1 MQIRARYEKPES
13 VSSDLLAMGVFEG
26 ARLSPS
32 VVNLDKAL
40 GGLIAKEIEGQ
51 HFEGKEKSAALV
63 QTHGAVP
70 AKKILVIGLGKKQN
84 FLLESMRQAAALAVK
99 KASAESSK
107 TVALSLADFITGST
121 QAEAVAKVTAEGALL
136 ADYHF
141 GIYKTED
148 KEERERRRIQEVALL
163 VPERRSLAQAERGIE
178 ESVAVTRAVMYARD
192 LVNEPASKMTP
203 ARLLEEAKKLAELPN
218 VTLEY
223 LDETQARERGMGA
236 FAGVAQ
242 GSDEPSYFIH
252 LMYRP
257 RAHGLKKRIALI
269 GKSITFDSG
278 GLSLK
283 PSEYM
288 TDMKIDMAGG
298 AAVLAVFS
306 LFPYLKPHLEVHGIL
321 PATEN
326 MPSGKAQKPGDIVT
340 TISGK
345 TIEVIDTDAEGRL
358 TFADALGFAQ
368 ELKPDAIVDLATLTG
383 ACMVALGE
391 EVAGYFSTQERLGR
405 KIKDAAQASGEKMW
419 ELPFV
424 KEYEESV
431 KSDVADYRN
440 ITKTRYGGAITAAMF
455 MKPFAGDTPWV
466 HIDIAG
472 PAWQERENNPMV
484 PKGGTGFGVR
494 TIVEFLRRF

>member
-1 MQIRARYEKPES
+1 MGISARYEKLES
-13 VSSDLLAMGVFEG
+13 IPCDLLAAGVFEG
-26 ARLSPS
+26 ARLDPF
-32 VVNLDKAL
+32 VGELDKAL
-40 GGLIAKEIEGQ
+40 GGLIVQEIEENFFKAKEGATLLLQ
-51 HFEGKEKSAALV
+51 V
-63 QTHGAVP
+63 RGAVK
-70 AKKILVIGLGKKQN
+70 ARRVLLIGLGRRQDFSLETVRRSAAAAIKKAKAEN
-84 FLLESMRQAAALAVK
+84 AHTIAFSLSGLIEGAVRPEQAAFAA
-99 KASAESSK
+99 
-107 TVALSLADFITGST
+107 T
-121 QAEAVAKVTAEGALL
+121 EGALL

-141 GIYKTED
+141 SAYKTED
-148 KEERERRRIQEVALL
+148 REERERQAIREFLIV
-163 VPERRSLAQAERGIE
+163 VPERRLIAQAERGIKDATPV
-178 ESVAVTRAVMYARD
+178 SRAVMYARD

-218 VTLEY
+218 ISVEY
-223 LDETQARERGMGA
+223 FNEDEARARGMGA

-252 LMYRP
+252 LTYRP
-257 RAHGLKKRIALI
+257 RSHGLKKRIALI

-288 TDMKIDMAGG
+288 ADMKVDMAGG

-340 TISGK
+340 AIGGK

-391 EVAGYFSTQERLGR
+391 EVAGYFSTNERVGR
-405 KIKDAAQASGEKMW
+405 KIKEAAETTGEKMW

-455 MKPFAGDTPWV
+455 MKPFAGDTPWA

>member
-1 MQIRARYEKPES
+1 MQIRVRYEKPES
-13 VSSDLLAMGVFEG
+13 ISSDLLAVGLFEG
-26 ARLSPS
+26 ARMSPS
-32 VVNLDKAL
+32 MINLDKTL
-40 GGLIAKEIEGQ
+40 GGLLIKEINDQ
-51 HFEGKEKSAALV
+51 HFEGKEKKTVLI
-63 QTHGAVP
+63 QTHDRIP
-70 AKKILVIGLGKKQN
+70 AKKVAVIGLGKKPD
-84 FLLESMRQAAALAVK
+84 LSLESMRQAAAVAVK
-99 KASAESSK
+99 KASSEGAKTIAFSFSDLAGGNLPAES
-107 TVALSLADFITGST
+107 
-121 QAEAVAKVTAEGALL
+121 VAKAITEGALL

-141 GIYKTED
+141 GVYKTED
-148 KEERERRRIQEVALL
+148 KEERERRIIQEAAVLM
-163 VPERRSLAQAERGIE
+163 PERRMVAQAERGIE
-178 ESVAVTRAVMYARD
+178 EGTAVSRAVIYARD

-223 LDETQARERGMGA
+223 LDENQARERGLGA

-252 LMYRP
+252 LMFRP
-257 RAHGLKKRIALI
+257 RAHGLKKRIVLI

-283 PSEYM
+283 PAEYM
-288 TDMKIDMAGG
+288 EDMKVDMAGG

-306 LFPYLKPHLEVHGIL
+306 LLPHLKPHLEVHGIL

-345 TIEVIDTDAEGRL
+345 TIEVVNTDAEGRL

-368 ELKPDAIVDLATLTG
+368 TLEPNAIVDLATLTG

-391 EVAGYFSTQERLGR
+391 EVAGYFSTNERLGL
-405 KIKDAAQASGEKMW
+405 KIKEAAESTGEKMW

-431 KSDVADYRN
+431 KSEVADYRN
-440 ITKTRYGGAITAAMF
+440 ITKTRYGGAVTAAMF
-455 MKPFAGDTPWV
+455 MKPFAGDIPWV